1 MNLEYFKR
9 KFDILYKQN
18 DTKREDIA
26 AKTGIDKN
34 KITKLRKIKY
44 NTQPTVDD
52 LIAISDYYHVTIDEL
67 IRPQEEAEQAE
78 SQEINFN
85 SLGDI
90 VNALFEIDA
99 NVGLYFRILESE
111 TPICTVYFDSE
122 LMNNFLNE
130 WNDIRETTLKMR
142 SGPKL
147 YYLWQ
152 SDKIREY
159 TMYDYSENHLFD
171 RCFSAAEE
179 CIDDL
184 ESAYNLYLSG
194 DESEDFF
201 CTAHDSELI
210 ELWKTLPFCSDKQKA
225 KIDKALK
232 EMNIITVDE
241 DSALKKINI
250 LQSKI

>member
-9 KFDILYKQN
+9 KFDTLYKQS

-67 IRPQEEAEQAE
+67 IHPQKEAEQIE
-78 SQEINFN
+78 NQEIYFN

-90 VNALFEIDA
+90 VDALFEIDA
-99 NVGLYFRILESE
+99 NVGLHFRILESK
-111 TPICTVYFDSE
+111 TPICMIYFDSE

-152 SDKIREY
+152 SDKTREY
-159 TMYDYSENHLFD
+159 TMYDFSENYLFD
-171 RCFSAAEE
+171 RCFSDAEE
-179 CIDDL
+179 CINNL

-194 DESEDFF
+194 VESEDFF
-201 CTAHDSELI
+201 CTKHDSELI

-241 DSALKKINI
+241 DTLSKK
-250 LQSKI
+250 QTFCKTK

>member
-9 KFDILYKQN
+9 KFDTLYKQN

-67 IRPQEEAEQAE
+67 IRPQEETEQIE
-78 SQEINFN
+78 NHEINFN

-90 VNALFEIDA
+90 VDALFEIDA

-111 TPICTVYFDSE
+111 TPICMVYFDSE

-159 TMYDYSENHLFD
+159 TMHDFSENHLFD
-171 RCFSAAEE
+171 RSFSAAEE
-179 CIDDL
+179 CIDNL
-184 ESAYNLYLSG
+184 ESAYDLYLSG
-194 DESEDFF
+194 NEPKDFF
-201 CTAHDSELI
+201 CTEYDNELI

-241 DSALKKINI
+241 DLSYKKTDI